1 MHDSHS
7 PLPLV
12 DFPVRITWPVQWGD
26 QDAFGHVN
34 NTVYFRWFESGRIA
48 YFERLGLRHTLS
60 DAGPGP
66 ILAAINCNFRR
77 PIGFPDTVHIGTR
90 ITKVGNSSLTLAQT
104 ILSERLQ
111 TIAADGDSVIVLFD
125 YRAQTPIRI
134 PEDLRTKIAALEAW
148 AS

>member
-12 DFPVRITWPVQWGD
+12 NFPVLITWPVQWGD

-90 ITKVGNSSLTLAQT
+90 ITKVGNSSLTMVQT
-104 ILSERLQ
+104 VFSERLQ
-111 TIAADGDSVIVLFD
+111 TIAAEGDSIIVLFD
-125 YRAQTPIRI
+125 YHAQKPMRV
-134 PEDLRTKIAALEAW
+134 PDDLRSKIATLEGRG
-148 AS
+148 S